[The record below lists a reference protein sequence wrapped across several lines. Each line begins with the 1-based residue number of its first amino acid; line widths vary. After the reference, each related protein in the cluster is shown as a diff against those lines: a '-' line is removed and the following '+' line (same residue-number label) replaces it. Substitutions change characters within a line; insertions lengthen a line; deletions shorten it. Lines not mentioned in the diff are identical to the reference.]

1 MQFILL
7 FIAIASFFM
16 FIGFSIIS
24 FIEKENLAFKRFL
37 LYAITVPLPFLGIA
51 FLNISIVSII
61 TLILLAAVIL
71 IIYIPD
77 VTSFVKKSRSGDIS
91 FRIDER
97 DIMFS
102 RARLK
107 SNSQNYHDY
116 YQSNPEKKDIDDTIR
131 RNPGLLSKTAKYYS
145 PYFSEAAEANFSV
158 TQHLH
163 GITKPEIK
171 PDQQELDPKDT
182 TRFVINWLLKNGAV
196 DAGVT
201 RLQKYHLYSHRGY
214 GEKYG
219 SNIINNHTNVI
230 VFLLQMDKEMIAHA
244 PKTPVVLESSQQ
256 YLNSAIL
263 AVSLAKFIANLG
275 YSATAHIDGK
285 YDIIAPLVAR
295 DCGLGEIGRM
305 GLLISGKFGPR
316 VRIAAVTTDL
326 PLHINSVL
334 YDASIE
340 KFCKICKKC
349 AKLCPSQA
357 IPYDDPSLINGS
369 LRWQIHQEKCYG
381 YWTQIGTDC
390 ARCIQVCPFSHND
403 NLFHNTIRFGIRHF
417 PVFRRIAL
425 LMDDMIYGNRK
436 KKREMTTP

>member
-7 FIAIASFFM
+7 FLAIASFFM

-24 FIEKENLAFKRFL
+24 LIEKEKLAFKRFL
-37 LYAITVPLPFLGIA
+37 LFALAVPLPFLGIA
-51 FLNISIVSII
+51 FLNISILSII
-61 TLILLAAVIL
+61 TLILLVVALL
-71 IIYIPD
+71 IIFIPD
-77 VTSFVKKSRSGDIS
+77 VTSFKKKSRTRDIS
-91 FRIDER
+91 SRIDER

-102 RARLK
+102 RAKLE

-116 YQSNPEKKDIDDTIR
+116 YQSHPEKKEIDDTIR
-131 RNPGLLSKTAKYYS
+131 RNPGLLSKNAKYYS

-171 PDQQELDPKDT
+171 TGQPELDPKDT
-182 TRFVINWLLKNGAV
+182 TRFIVNWLLKNGAV
-196 DAGVT
+196 DAGIT
-201 RLQKYHLYSHRGY
+201 RLKKHHLYSHRGY
-214 GEKYG
+214 GEQYG
-219 SNIINNHTNVI
+219 SKIINNHTNVI
-230 VFLLQMDKEMIAHA
+230 AFLLKMDKEMIAHA
-244 PKTPVVLESSQQ
+244 PKSPVVLESSRQ
-256 YLNSAIL
+256 YLNSAVL

-305 GLLISGKFGPR
+305 GLLISAKFGPR

-326 PLHINSVL
+326 PLHLNPGFC
-334 YDASIE
+334 DASIE
-340 KFCKICKKC
+340 EFCKICKKC

-357 IPYDDPSLINGS
+357 IPYKDPSVINGS
-369 LRWQIHQEKCYG
+369 FRWQIHQEKCYG

-417 PVFRRIAL
+417 PIFRRTAI
-425 LMDDMIYGNRK
+425 LMDDLIYGNRK
-436 KKREMTTP
+436 MKNEIASL